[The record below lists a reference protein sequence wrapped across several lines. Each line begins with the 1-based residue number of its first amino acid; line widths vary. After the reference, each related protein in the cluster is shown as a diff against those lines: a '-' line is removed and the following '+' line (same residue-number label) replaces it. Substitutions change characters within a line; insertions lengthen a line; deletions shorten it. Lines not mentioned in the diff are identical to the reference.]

1 MEQFGSFLAIV
12 IALLGAFAAAVWV
25 AAIFWAFNDVR
36 GRTLDIY
43 VRLFA
48 TLLVAVLGPAGV
60 VLYLILRPPE
70 TLDSVY
76 VRALNEE
83 AILRE
88 LEGGVR
94 RAGIEAESGGGTGPV
109 IVPFRGHV
117 PRIDPEAWVAPGAVI
132 VGQVTLERGVTVWYN
147 AVIRADHEPISVGA
161 GSNIQDGAVLH
172 IEHGQPVVIGR
183 NVTVGHGAIVHSAT
197 IEDGALI
204 GMGSTVLDGSRIGAQ
219 AVVGANAL
227 VTQNTT
233 CPPAS
238 LLLGVPAKVVGQVRP
253 EQIDY
258 MRRNAAEYSR
268 LGAENLADGDQ
279 GVARDESR

>member
-88 LEGGVR
+88 LEAGTR
-94 RAGIEAESGGGTGPV
+94 RPGPVSEPSGGTGPV

-117 PRIDPEAWVAPGAVI
+117 PQIDPEAWVAPGAVI

-204 GMGSTVLDGSRIGAQ
+204 GMGSTVLDGSRIGER

-258 MRRNAAEYSR
+258 MRRNAAEYSQ
-268 LGAENLADGDQ
+268 LGAENLASGDQ
-279 GVARDESR
+279 GMAGSEPR

>member
-1 MEQFGSFLAIV
+1 M
-12 IALLGAFAAAVWV
+12 
-25 AAIFWAFNDVR
+25 
-36 GRTLDIY
+36 
-43 VRLFA
+43 
-48 TLLVAVLGPAGV
+48 
-60 VLYLILRPPE
+60 
-70 TLDSVY
+70 
-76 VRALNEE
+76 
-83 AILRE
+83 
-88 LEGGVR
+88 
-94 RAGIEAESGGGTGPV
+94 
-109 IVPFRGHV
+109 VPFRGHV
-117 PRIDPEAWVAPGAVI
+117 PQIDPEAWVAPGAVI

-204 GMGSTVLDGSRIGAQ
+204 GMGSTVLDGSHIGER

-258 MRRNAAEYSR
+258 MRRNAAEYSQ
-268 LGAENLADGDQ
+268 LGAENLAGGDQ
-279 GVARDESR
+279 GMAGSESR

>member
-12 IALLGAFAAAVWV
+12 IALLGAFVAAVWV

-76 VRALNEE
+76 VRALSEE

-88 LEGGVR
+88 LEAGSPRSAAAAEAG
-94 RAGIEAESGGGTGPV
+94 RAGAALIA
-109 IVPFRGHV
+109 PFRGHV
-117 PRIDPEAWVAPGAVI
+117 PQIDPEAWVAPGAVV

-147 AVIRADHEPISVGA
+147 AVIRADHEPITVGA

-197 IEDGALI
+197 VEDGALI
-204 GMGSTVLDGSRIGAQ
+204 GMGSTVLDGARIGERS
-219 AVVGANAL
+219 VVGANAL

-233 CPPAS
+233 CPPET
-238 LLLGVPAKVVGQVRP
+238 LLLGVPARVAGTVGP

-258 MRRNAAEYSR
+258 MRRNAAEYSQ
-268 LGAENLADGDQ
+268 LGAEHLAGTNS
-279 GVARDESR
+279 GAARNEPR

>member
-1 MEQFGSFLAIV
+1 M
-12 IALLGAFAAAVWV
+12 
-25 AAIFWAFNDVR
+25 
-36 GRTLDIY
+36 
-43 VRLFA
+43 
-48 TLLVAVLGPAGV
+48 
-60 VLYLILRPPE
+60 
-70 TLDSVY
+70 
-76 VRALNEE
+76 
-83 AILRE
+83 
-88 LEGGVR
+88 
-94 RAGIEAESGGGTGPV
+94 
-109 IVPFRGHV
+109 VPFRGHV
-117 PRIDPEAWVAPGAVI
+117 PQIDPEAWVAPGAVI

-197 IEDGALI
+197 IEDGALV
-204 GMGSTVLDGSRIGAQ
+204 GMGSTVLDGSRIGER

-258 MRRNAAEYSR
+258 MRRNAAEYSQ
-268 LGAENLADGDQ
+268 LGAENLAGGDQ
-279 GVARDESR
+279 GMAGSEPR

>member
-88 LEGGVR
+88 LEAGARRPAPDGGSDR
-94 RAGIEAESGGGTGPV
+94 RAGPV

-132 VGQVTLERGVTVWYN
+132 VGQVTLQRGVTVWYN
-147 AVIRADHEPISVGA
+147 AVIRGDHEPITVGA
-161 GSNIQDGAVLH
+161 GSNVQDGAVLH
-172 IEHGQPVVIGR
+172 IEHGLPVVIGR
-183 NVTVGHGAIVHSAT
+183 NVTIGHGAIVHSAT
-197 IEDGALI
+197 VEDGALI
-204 GMGSTVLDGSRIGAQ
+204 GMGSTVLDGSRIGERS
-219 AVVGANAL
+219 VVGANAL

-233 CPPAS
+233 CPPES
-238 LLLGVPAKVVGQVRP
+238 LLLGVPAKVVGKIRP
-253 EQIDY
+253 EQVQY
-258 MRRNAAEYSR
+258 MRENADEYSR
-268 LGAENLADGDQ
+268 LGAEHRAADAADTQKGD
-279 GVARDESR
+279 A

>member
-12 IALLGAFAAAVWV
+12 IALLGGFAAAVWV

-88 LEGGVR
+88 LE
-94 RAGIEAESGGGTGPV
+94 AGSPRPGPAPTAPSGSGPV

-117 PRIDPEAWVAPGAVI
+117 PQIDPEAWVAPGAVI
-132 VGQVTLERGVTVWYN
+132 VGQVTLGRGVTVWYN

-183 NVTVGHGAIVHSAT
+183 DVTVGHGAIVHSAT
-197 IEDGALI
+197 VEDGALI
-204 GMGSTVLDGSRIGAQ
+204 GMGSTVLDGSRIGERS
-219 AVVGANAL
+219 VVGANAL

-238 LLLGVPAKVVGQVRP
+238 LLLGVPAKVAGQVRP
-253 EQIDY
+253 EQVEY

-268 LGAENLADGDQ
+268 LGAENLAS
-279 GVARDESR
+279 RDEGMARNETR

>member
-1 MEQFGSFLAIV
+1 LEQFGSFLAIV

-88 LEGGVR
+88 LE
-94 RAGIEAESGGGTGPV
+94 AGAPRPGPTAETGAKSGPV
-109 IVPFRGHV
+109 IVPFRGHI
-117 PRIDPEAWVAPGAVI
+117 PQIDPEAWVAPGAVI
-132 VGQVTLERGVTVWYN
+132 VGQVTLDRGVTVWYN

-172 IEHGQPVVIGR
+172 IEHGLPVVIGR
-183 NVTVGHGAIVHSAT
+183 DVTVGHGAIVHSAT
-197 IEDGALI
+197 VEDGALI
-204 GMGSTVLDGSRIGAQ
+204 GMGSTVLDGSRIGERS
-219 AVVGANAL
+219 VVGANAL

-238 LLLGVPAKVVGQVRP
+238 LLLGVPAKIVGQVRP
-253 EQIDY
+253 DQVEY

-268 LGAENLADGDQ
+268 LGAENLASGD
-279 GVARDESR
+279 

>member
-88 LEGGVR
+88 LE
-94 RAGIEAESGGGTGPV
+94 AGAPRPGPAPTAPSESGPV

-117 PRIDPEAWVAPGAVI
+117 PQIDPEAWVAPGAVI
-132 VGQVTLERGVTVWYN
+132 VGQVTLGRGVTVWYN

-183 NVTVGHGAIVHSAT
+183 DVTVGHGAIVHSAT
-197 IEDGALI
+197 VEDGALI
-204 GMGSTVLDGSRIGAQ
+204 GMGSTVLDGSRIGERS
-219 AVVGANAL
+219 VVGANAL

-253 EQIDY
+253 EQVEY

-268 LGAENLADGDQ
+268 LGAEYLSS
-279 GVARDESR
+279 RDEGMARNEPR

>member
-36 GRTLDIY
+36 ARTLDIY

-60 VLYLILRPPE
+60 VLYLILRPLE

-88 LEGGVR
+88 LEAAVPQR
-94 RAGIEAESGGGTGPV
+94 RPAAGGPV

-117 PRIDPEAWVAPGAVI
+117 PRIDPEAWVAPGAVL

-147 AVIRADHEPISVGA
+147 AVIRADHEPITVGA
-161 GSNIQDGAVLH
+161 GSNVQDGAVLH
-172 IEHGQPVVIGR
+172 IEHGLPVVIGR
-183 NVTVGHGAIVHSAT
+183 DVTIGHGAIVHSAT
-197 IEDGALI
+197 VEDGALI
-204 GMGSTVLDGSRIGAQ
+204 GMGSTVLDGSRIGARS
-219 AVVGANAL
+219 VVGANAL
-227 VTQNTT
+227 VTQNTS
-233 CPPAS
+233 CPPES
-238 LLLGVPAKVVGQVRP
+238 LLLGVPAEIAGSVRP
-253 EQIDY
+253 QQIEY
-258 MRRNAAEYSR
+258 MRRNAAEYSD
-268 LGAENLADGDQ
+268 LGAEQRAHPDSGSPQDDGQ
-279 GVARDESR
+279 